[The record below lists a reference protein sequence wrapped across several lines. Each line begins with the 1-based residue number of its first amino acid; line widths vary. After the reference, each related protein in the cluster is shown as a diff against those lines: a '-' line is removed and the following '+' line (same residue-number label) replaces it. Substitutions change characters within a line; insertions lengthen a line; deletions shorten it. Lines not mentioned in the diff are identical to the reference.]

1 VDPCPASRCD
11 VKPILC
17 HLTSP
22 HADEVEITGVGEPAR
37 RISGVRDGHGYRG
50 NRELFGMFVITRRDV
65 LYQAA
70 DRDDRTFLH

>member
-22 HADEVEITGVGEPAR
+22 HADEVEITGICKPGR
-37 RISGVRDGHGYRG
+37 RIGGVRDGYGYG
-50 NRELFGMFVITRRDV
+50 DNCELFGMFVITPCDV